1 MDTSKP
7 VTPDAVIAAQPG
19 DLTTMSTHHLLALY
33 RNWRPFYDYHE
44 GGEPKS
50 AREISLERAREI
62 LKAELDRRPNVEY
75 GRQASKNRRRAA
87 QRGI

>member
-7 VTPDAVIAAQPG
+7 VTPDAVIAAHPG

-33 RNWRPFYDYHE
+33 RNWRPVYNSRNE
-44 GGEPKS
+44 GMPKTD
-50 AREISLERAREI
+50 REISFDKAREI
-62 LKAELDRRPNVEY
+62 LKAELDRRPHVDY
-75 GRQASKNRRRAA
+75 GREASKNRRRAA